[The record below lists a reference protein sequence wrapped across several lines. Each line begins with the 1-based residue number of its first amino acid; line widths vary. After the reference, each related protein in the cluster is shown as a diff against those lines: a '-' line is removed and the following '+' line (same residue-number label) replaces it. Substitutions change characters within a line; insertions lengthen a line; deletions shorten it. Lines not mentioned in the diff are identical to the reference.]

1 MRNASERFLM
11 TSLFWSLLLLSAP
24 GKLLAQPKE
33 LPVSPAEQPAP
44 ALRYRLLPVSSE
56 LNPGDAAPVYLR
68 LRFGLDEAS
77 WKQMQEKA
85 NAWALVPL
93 EKLPIAEARKLV
105 NEWAGRIKLLRIGTR
120 RQYCDWSYPL
130 AEQRQEIIEILLPD
144 CQDMRQWARLL
155 MVKARVE
162 TAEHSYVQ
170 AVDTIETGV
179 AFGRHVGAGPFL
191 INNLVGIA
199 ICSVMLDRVEELI
212 AQPGAPN
219 LYWALTALPQPL
231 ISLREAL
238 ELEQRIGENLV
249 PELTL
254 MEETRSHAEWGVL
267 LENLYGRL
275 RRLAEKITSDPKIN
289 AKLRAQLDLDLS
301 SFKKEN
307 LGSSQEFLTKT
318 RHLNAQQVTA
328 MSEDEVIARA
338 LVGQYRDFRDDLY
351 KISYLPWREARKRK
365 TEAEHL
371 LKSVKP
377 GPLTVLAE
385 LQSSV
390 MNCLETEMKLDRRL
404 AALRV
409 VEALRLYAASHD
421 GKLPDG
427 LNQVTEVPVPD
438 DPATGKSFEY
448 RRDNAAAVLSLPDA
462 GMSGKPMNPYRIT
475 VRK

>member
-1 MRNASERFLM
+1 
-11 TSLFWSLLLLSAP
+11 
-24 GKLLAQPKE
+24 
-33 LPVSPAEQPAP
+33 
-44 ALRYRLLPVSSE
+44 
-56 LNPGDAAPVYLR
+56 
-68 LRFGLDEAS
+68 
-77 WKQMQEKA
+77 MQEKA
-85 NAWALVPL
+85 DAWSSVPL
-93 EKLPIAEARKLV
+93 EKLPIAEARQLV
-105 NEWAGRIKLLRIGTR
+105 DEWAGRIKLLRIGTR

-130 AEQRQEIIEILLPD
+130 AEQRLEIIEILLPD
-144 CQDMRQWARLL
+144 CQEMRQWARLL
-155 MVKARVE
+155 SVKARVQ
-162 TAEHSYVQ
+162 TTEHAYDQ
-170 AVDTIETGV
+170 AIDTIETGL
-179 AFGRHVGAGPFL
+179 AFGRHVGQGPFL
-191 INNLVGIA
+191 INNLVGIS
-199 ICSVMLDRVEELI
+199 ISSLMLDRVEELMS
-212 AQPGAPN
+212 QPGSPN

-231 ISLREAL
+231 VSMREAL

-254 MEETRSHAEWGVL
+254 TEETRSRAEWGVL

-275 RRLAEKITSDPKIN
+275 RRLAESITSDPKAN
-289 AKLRAQLDLDLS
+289 AKLRAQLDLDLA

-307 LGSSQEFLTKT
+307 LGTSQDFLKKT
-318 RHLNAQQVTA
+318 HHLNAEQVTA

-390 MNCLETEMKLDRRL
+390 MNCLEAQVKLDRRV

-409 VEALRLYAASHD
+409 VEAVRLYAASHD
-421 GKLPDG
+421 GKLPEESG
-427 LNQVTEVPVPD
+427 QITEVPIPD

-448 RRDNAAAVLSLPDA
+448 RRDGVAAVLSLPDA